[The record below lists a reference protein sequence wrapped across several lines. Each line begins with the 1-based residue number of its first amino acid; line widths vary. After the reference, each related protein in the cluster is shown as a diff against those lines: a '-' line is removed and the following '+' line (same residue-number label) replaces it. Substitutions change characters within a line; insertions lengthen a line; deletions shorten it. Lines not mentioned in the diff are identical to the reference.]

1 MVLVGSA
8 RPHRP
13 SAVPGPGGSRPAPGA
28 DASRPAPG
36 TAVPDPAHVAR
47 APRPAPGTGSGTAP
61 GDPRDDAA
69 LAAGFVAG
77 EEGSLEVVYRRWGSL
92 VYTLARRTL
101 GDEREAED
109 VTQQV
114 FLAAWRGRRGY
125 RPGRGGLPGWLVGI
139 TRHKVA
145 DALAARSRRAELV
158 AAAGAFLA
166 PAPAAGAG
174 PEQVVD
180 RVLVLHA
187 LQDLPSAQ
195 QHVVRLAFYADLTQ
209 TQIAERTGLPL
220 GTVKS
225 HMRRALLSLR
235 RSLGTTA

>member
-1 MVLVGSA
+1 MVLVESA
-8 RPHRP
+8 RPQRP
-13 SAVPGPGGSRPAPGA
+13 SAVPGPGASRPAGGA
-28 DASRPAPG
+28 DAPRPAPG
-36 TAVPDPAHVAR
+36 TAVPGPAPVAR
-47 APRPAPGTGSGTAP
+47 YPRPAPGTATVA
-61 GDPRDDAA
+61 PRDDDSA
-69 LAAGFVAG
+69 LAAGFVSG

-125 RPGRGGLPGWLVGI
+125 RPGRGGLAGWLVGI

-166 PAPAAGAG
+166 PAPAAGTG

-180 RVLVLHA
+180 RVLVLRA

-235 RSLGTTA
+235 RSLGTKA

>member
-1 MVLVGSA
+1 MVLVESA

-13 SAVPGPGGSRPAPGA
+13 AAAPGPAG
-28 DASRPAPG
+28 
-36 TAVPDPAHVAR
+36 
-47 APRPAPGTGSGTAP
+47 PRPAPGTHTGSPRPEPGTRRGDGRTAP
-61 GDPRDDAA
+61 GTRPGDPGDDAA

-77 EEGSLEVVYRRWGSL
+77 DEGSLEVVYRRWGSL

-139 TRHKVA
+139 TRHKIA

-166 PAPAAGAG
+166 PGPAPTAGPG
-174 PEQVVD
+174 PEQAVD
-180 RVLVLHA
+180 RVLVLRA
-187 LQDLPSAQ
+187 LEDLPSAQ

-209 TQIAERTGLPL
+209 TQIAERTGIPL

-235 RSLGTTA
+235 RTLAATA

>member
-8 RPHRP
+8 RPHLP
-13 SAVPGPGGSRPAPGA
+13 PAASGPRDARTTPGA
-28 DASRPAPG
+28 RPGDHRPPATTRPG
-36 TAVPDPAHVAR
+36 D
-47 APRPAPGTGSGTAP
+47 PRPAPGPVP
-61 GDPRDDAA
+61 GDARDDAA

-77 EEGSLEVVYRRWGSL
+77 DEGSLEVVYRRWGSL

-158 AAAGAFLA
+158 AAAGAFLT
-166 PAPAAGAG
+166 PAPPHAAVGG
-174 PEQVVD
+174 PEQAVD
-180 RVLVLHA
+180 RVLVLRA

-195 QHVVRLAFYADLTQ
+195 QHVIRLAFYADLTQ

-225 HMRRALLSLR
+225 HMRRALLALR
-235 RSLGTTA
+235 RSLATTG

>member
-1 MVLVGSA
+1 MALVRSPH
-8 RPHRP
+8 PHRS
-13 SAVPGPGGSRPAPGA
+13 SAGPGAGAPRPSPE
-28 DASRPAPG
+28 
-36 TAVPDPAHVAR
+36 AR
-47 APRPAPGTGSGTAP
+47 APGELL
-61 GDPRDDAA
+61 DDTSV
-69 LAAGFVAG
+69 AAGFSAG
-77 EEGSLEVVYRRWGSL
+77 DEGSLEVAYRRWGSL
-92 VYTLARRTL
+92 VFTLARRTL

-125 RPGRGGLPGWLVGI
+125 RPGRGGLAGWLVGI

-158 AAAGAFLA
+158 AAAAAFLS
-166 PAPAAGAG
+166 PAPGPATGPG
-174 PEQVVD
+174 PEQAVD
-180 RVLVLHA
+180 RVLVLRA

-195 QHVVRLAFYADLTQ
+195 QHVIRLAFYADLTQ
-209 TQIAERTGLPL
+209 TQIADRTGLPL

-235 RSLGTTA
+235 RSLTAEE

>member
-1 MVLVGSA
+1 MVLVESA

-13 SAVPGPGGSRPAPGA
+13 SAASGPAGPRPEPGTHRGDG
-28 DASRPAPG
+28 RPAPG
-36 TAVPDPAHVAR
+36 TR
-47 APRPAPGTGSGTAP
+47 P
-61 GDPRDDAA
+61 GDPLDDAA

-77 EEGSLEVVYRRWGSL
+77 DEGSLEVVYRRWGSL

-125 RPGRGGLPGWLVGI
+125 RPGRGGLAGWLVGI
-139 TRHKVA
+139 TRHKIA

-166 PAPAAGAG
+166 PGPAPTPGAG
-174 PEQVVD
+174 PEQAVD
-180 RVLVLHA
+180 RVLVLRA
-187 LQDLPSAQ
+187 LEDLPSAQ

-209 TQIAERTGLPL
+209 TQIAERTGIPL

-235 RSLGTTA
+235 RTLAATA

>member
-1 MVLVGSA
+1 MVLVESA

-13 SAVPGPGGSRPAPGA
+13 SAASGPAGPRPEAGTRPDSPRPEAGTHRG
-28 DASRPAPG
+28 DGHPAPG
-36 TAVPDPAHVAR
+36 TR
-47 APRPAPGTGSGTAP
+47 P
-61 GDPRDDAA
+61 GDPLDDAA

-77 EEGSLEVVYRRWGSL
+77 DEGSLEVVYRRWGSL

-125 RPGRGGLPGWLVGI
+125 RPGRGGLAGWLVGI
-139 TRHKVA
+139 TRHKIA

-166 PAPAAGAG
+166 PGPAPTPGAG
-174 PEQVVD
+174 PEQAVD
-180 RVLVLHA
+180 RVLVLRA
-187 LQDLPSAQ
+187 LEDLPPAQ

-209 TQIAERTGLPL
+209 TQIAERTGIPL

-235 RSLGTTA
+235 RTLAATP

>member
-1 MVLVGSA
+1 MS
-8 RPHRP
+8 H
-13 SAVPGPGGSRPAPGA
+13 PAPGA
-28 DASRPAPG
+28 DVPGRAPA
-36 TAVPDPAHVAR
+36 AR
-47 APRPAPGTGSGTAP
+47 GPRPAPGTGSATAP

-114 FLAAWRGRRGY
+114 FLAAWRGRHGY
-125 RPGRGGLPGWLVGI
+125 RPGRGGLAGWLVGI

-166 PAPAAGAG
+166 PAPAPAAGAG

-180 RVLVLHA
+180 RVLVLRA

-235 RSLGTTA
+235 RSLATTA

>member
-13 SAVPGPGGSRPAPGA
+13 SGVPGPDASRPATGA
-28 DASRPAPG
+28 DAPRPAPG
-36 TAVPDPAHVAR
+36 TAVPGPAPVAR
-47 APRPAPGTGSGTAP
+47 DPRPAPGTGGGTAP
-61 GDPRDDAA
+61 GDPDDAA

-77 EEGSLEVVYRRWGSL
+77 EEGCLEVVYRRWGSL

-114 FLAAWRGRRGY
+114 FLAAWRGRHGY
-125 RPGRGGLPGWLVGI
+125 RPGRGGLAGWLVGI

-166 PAPAAGAG
+166 PAPAAGVG

-180 RVLVLHA
+180 RVLVLRA

-235 RSLGTTA
+235 RSLSAPA